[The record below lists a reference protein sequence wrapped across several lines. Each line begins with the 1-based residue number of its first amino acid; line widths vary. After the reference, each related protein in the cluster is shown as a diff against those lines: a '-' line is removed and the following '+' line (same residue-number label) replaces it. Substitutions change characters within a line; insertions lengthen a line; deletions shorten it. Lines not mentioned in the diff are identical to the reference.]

1 MTIYVINP
9 NSSQHVTDGI
19 DRAVDPMRAASPV
32 AIEARTLAE
41 GPPGIE
47 TQAHVDGVVA
57 PLLAHCAKLEDS
69 ASAFVV
75 ACYSDPGLAA
85 LREQSARPV
94 LGIAE
99 ASILT
104 AMTMGQRFGIISILS
119 RSIPR
124 HMRYVGA
131 MGVMDRLAADMPLE
145 LGVLDLADAGRTF
158 DRLKTVGTRLRDEA
172 MADGPALPQTLSG
185 ATIVITGS
193 VPDFTRDEATAAAIS
208 RGAKVAGSVSK
219 KTTALVAGDSAGSKL
234 DKARSLGVPIIP
246 ADSFAVLLEQGLDAV
261 LKG

>member
-19 DRAVDPMRAASPV
+19 DRAIDPMRAASSVP
-32 AIEARTLAE
+32 IMARTLAE

-57 PLLAHCAKLEDS
+57 PLLAHCAALEET

-104 AMTMGQRFGIISILS
+104 AMTLGQRFGIISILS

-145 LGVLDLADAGRTF
+145 LGVLDLADEGRTF
-158 DRLKTVGTRLRDEA
+158 ARLQTVGARLRDEA
-172 MADGPALPQTLSG
+172 MADVLILGCAGMTGYRRALEDHLGLPVVEPCQ
-185 ATIVITGS
+185 A
-193 VPDFTRDEATAAAIS
+193 ATAMAIG
-208 RGAKVAGSVSK
+208 RVALH
-219 KTTALVAGDSAGSKL
+219 KTRQDRT
-234 DKARSLGVPIIP
+234 
-246 ADSFAVLLEQGLDAV
+246 
-261 LKG
+261 

>member
-19 DRAVDPMRAASPV
+19 NHAVDPMRAMSSV
-32 AIEARTLAE
+32 KIEARTLAE

-47 TQAHVDGVVA
+47 TQAHVDGVIG
-57 PLLAHCAKLEDS
+57 PMLAHCAALEEG

-104 AMTMGQRFGIISILS
+104 AMTMGQRFGILSILS

-145 LGVLDLADAGRTF
+145 LGVLDLQDRTRTF
-158 DRLKTVGTRLRDEA
+158 ERLKTVGTSLRDTA
-172 MADGPALPQTLSG
+172 MADVVILGCAGMTAFRTDLEEYLSIPVVEPCQAAVAMAIGRVALQKTLKDR
-185 ATIVITGS
+185 T
-193 VPDFTRDEATAAAIS
+193 
-208 RGAKVAGSVSK
+208 
-219 KTTALVAGDSAGSKL
+219 
-234 DKARSLGVPIIP
+234 
-246 ADSFAVLLEQGLDAV
+246 
-261 LKG
+261 

>member
-1 MTIYVINP
+1 MTIFVLNP

-19 DRAVDPMRAASPV
+19 DHAVDPMRAASPV
-32 AIEARTLAE
+32 PIETHTLVE

-57 PLLAHCAKLEDS
+57 PMLTHCAQLEDR

-85 LREQSARPV
+85 LREQSAQPV

-104 AMTMGQRFGIISILS
+104 AMTLGQRFGIISILS
-119 RSIPR
+119 KSIPR

-131 MGVMDRLAADMPLE
+131 MGVMDRLAGDQPLE
-145 LGVLDLADAGRTF
+145 LGVLDLADQIRTF
-158 DRLKTVGTRLRDEA
+158 ERLKTVGASLRD
-172 MADGPALPQTLSG
+172 
-185 ATIVITGS
+185 
-193 VPDFTRDEATAAAIS
+193 
-208 RGAKVAGSVSK
+208 
-219 KTTALVAGDSAGSKL
+219 TALADVLILGCAGMTAFRTDL
-234 DKARSLGVPIIP
+234 EDHLGVPVVEPCQAATAMAIGRV
-246 ADSFAVLLEQGLDAV
+246 ALQ
-261 LKG
+261 KTR

>member
-1 MTIYVINP
+1 MIYVINP

-19 DRAVDPMRAASPV
+19 DHAVNPMRAVSPV
-32 AIEARTLAE
+32 PIETRTLAE

-57 PLLAHCAKLEDS
+57 PLLAHCLPLEAA
-69 ASAFVV
+69 ASAFVI

-85 LREQSARPV
+85 LREQSAVPV

-104 AMTMGQRFGIISILS
+104 AMTLGQRFGIVSILG

-131 MGVMDRLAADMPLE
+131 MGVADRLAGDLPLE
-145 LGVLDLADAGRTF
+145 LGVLELADEDRTF
-158 DRLKTVGTRLRDEA
+158 ARLIAVATDLRDRA
-172 MADGPALPQTLSG
+172 RADVVILGCAGMTGYRAALE
-185 ATIVITGS
+185 
-193 VPDFTRDEATAAAIS
+193 DH
-208 RGAKVAGSVSK
+208 
-219 KTTALVAGDSAGSKL
+219 
-234 DKARSLGVPIIP
+234 LGVPVVEPCQAATAMAIGRV
-246 ADSFAVLLEQGLDAV
+246 ALETTRQDRS
-261 LKG
+261 

>member
-32 AIEARTLAE
+32 PIAARTLAE

-47 TQAHVDGVVA
+47 SQAHVDGVVA
-57 PLLAHCAKLEDS
+57 PLLTHCAALEDD
-69 ASAFVV
+69 ASAFVI

-85 LREQSARPV
+85 VREQSARPV
-94 LGIAE
+94 VGIAE

-119 RSIPR
+119 KSIPR

-145 LGVLDLADAGRTF
+145 LGVLELADENRTF
-158 DRLKTVGTRLRDEA
+158 ERLKDVGTRLRDTA
-172 MADGPALPQTLSG
+172 MADVLILGCAG
-185 ATIVITGS
+185 M
-193 VPDFTRDEATAAAIS
+193 TAF
-208 RGAKVAGSVSK
+208 R
-219 KTTALVAGDSAGSKL
+219 TDLENY
-234 DKARSLGVPIIP
+234 LGVPVVEP
-246 ADSFAVLLEQGLDAV
+246 CQAAVAMAIGRVALQKTRLEKA
-261 LKG
+261 

>member
-1 MTIYVINP
+1 MTIYVVNP

-19 DRAVDPMRAASPV
+19 DRAVEPMRDASPV
-32 AIEARTLAE
+32 AISARTLTE

-47 TQAHVDGVVA
+47 SQAHVDGVVG
-57 PLLAHCAKLEDS
+57 PLLTRCAALEDS
-69 ASAFVV
+69 ASAFVI

-94 LGIAE
+94 IGIAE

-119 RSIPR
+119 KSIPR

-145 LGVLDLADAGRTF
+145 LGVLELADEARTF
-158 DRLKTVGTRLRDEA
+158 ERLKDVSTRLRDDA
-172 MADGPALPQTLSG
+172 MADVLILGCAGMTAFRTDL
-185 ATIVITGS
+185 
-193 VPDFTRDEATAAAIS
+193 EAY
-208 RGAKVAGSVSK
+208 V
-219 KTTALVAGDSAGSKL
+219 
-234 DKARSLGVPIIP
+234 GVPVVEP
-246 ADSFAVLLEQGLDAV
+246 CQAAVAMAIGRVALQKTRMDRA
-261 LKG
+261 

>member
-1 MTIYVINP
+1 MTIYIVNP
-9 NSSQHVTDGI
+9 NSTQAVTDGI
-19 DRAVDPMRAASPV
+19 DRSVDPLRAFSPV
-32 AIEARTLAE
+32 PIATRTLSE

-57 PLLAHCAKLEDS
+57 PLLRHCAALEDE

-85 LREQSARPV
+85 LREQSSRPV
-94 LGIAE
+94 VGIAE

-119 RSIPR
+119 KSIPR

-145 LGVLDLADAGRTF
+145 LGVLELADTERTF
-158 DRLKTVGTRLRDEA
+158 DRLKTVGKRLRDDAQADVLILGCAGMTAYCADLQDHLDLPVVEPCRAAAA
-172 MADGPALPQTLSG
+172 MAIGRVALHQTS
-185 ATIVITGS
+185 
-193 VPDFTRDEATAAAIS
+193 
-208 RGAKVAGSVSK
+208 
-219 KTTALVAGDSAGSKL
+219 
-234 DKARSLGVPIIP
+234 
-246 ADSFAVLLEQGLDAV
+246 
-261 LKG
+261 

>member
-19 DRAVDPMRAASPV
+19 DRAVDPMRASCPV
-32 AIEARTLAE
+32 PIEARTLIE

-57 PLLAHCAKLEDS
+57 PMLAHCAKLEDQ

-85 LREQSARPV
+85 LREQSSHPV
-94 LGIAE
+94 QGIAE

-104 AMTMGQRFGIISILS
+104 AMTLGQRFGIISILS
-119 RSIPR
+119 KSVPR

-131 MGVMDRLAADMPLE
+131 MGVMDRLAGDQPLE
-145 LGVLDLADAGRTF
+145 LGVLELSDKTRTF
-158 DRLKTVGTRLRDEA
+158 ERLKTVGASLRDGVMADVLILGCAGMTAFRADLEAHLGIPVVEPCQAATA
-172 MADGPALPQTLSG
+172 MAIGRVALQK
-185 ATIVITGS
+185 
-193 VPDFTRDEATAAAIS
+193 TR
-208 RGAKVAGSVSK
+208 
-219 KTTALVAGDSAGSKL
+219 
-234 DKARSLGVPIIP
+234 
-246 ADSFAVLLEQGLDAV
+246 
-261 LKG
+261 